1 MQTSDD
7 MMTTAS
13 IYVKRKNLADEVAE
27 QLQQQICSGK
37 YAIGQQ
43 LHTEPELMAR
53 FGVGRS
59 TIREAVRLL
68 VNAGLVR
75 VQQGLGTFIISQQ
88 PMGEP
93 LAHRFHRAHF
103 QDLNEVRLLLE
114 VKIAEKAAL
123 HRTKDDIIQMKAL
136 LKKRG
141 EHAKAQNVDDCMQ
154 ADIDF
159 HTSIAVASQ
168 NEIMVDL
175 YKTIATHLKQSF
187 RERYADTKPF
197 LESQDLHKSL
207 LQSIIDK
214 DPAQALLWAT
224 RISTHAK

>member
-1 MQTSDD
+1 LQSSDD
-7 MMTTAS
+7 MRTTPTT
-13 IYVKRKNLADEVAE
+13 YVKRKNLADEVAGH
-27 QLQQQICSGK
+27 LQQQICSGR

-43 LHTEPELMAR
+43 LPIEPELMQQ

-59 TIREAVRLL
+59 SIREAVRLL

-88 PMGEP
+88 AMGEP
-93 LAHRFHRAHF
+93 LAQRFHRAHF
-103 QDLNEVRLLLE
+103 HDLNEVRLLLE

-123 HRTKDDIIQMKAL
+123 HRTREDIAQMKNF

-141 EHAKAQNVDDCMQ
+141 EYAKARNIDACMQ

-159 HTSIAVASQ
+159 HTSIAIASK

-187 RERYADTKPF
+187 LERYADTKPF
-197 LESQDLHKSL
+197 QESQDLHKAL
-207 LQSIIDK
+207 LQSIINK